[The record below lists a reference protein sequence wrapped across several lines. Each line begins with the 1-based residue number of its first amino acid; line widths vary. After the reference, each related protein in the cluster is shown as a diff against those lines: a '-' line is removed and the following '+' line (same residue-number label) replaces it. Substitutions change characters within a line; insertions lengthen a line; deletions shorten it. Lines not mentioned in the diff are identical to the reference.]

1 MPLEFTDLAPPV
13 PTDTSV
19 HQQLTVPQPLVVSG
33 CDASYTLAIDLC
45 FRIRQDAVFSAFS
58 WRIGAV
64 LNASHF
70 WGVNFI
76 QS

>member
-1 MPLEFTDLAPPV
+1 MPLEFTDLATLSPV
-13 PTDTSV
+13 EASAQHRLNSQKPLAPSACDTK
-19 HQQLTVPQPLVVSG
+19 
-33 CDASYTLAIDLC
+33 DTLAAPRRFHLRAGGV
-45 FRIRQDAVFSAFS
+45 FDALYRCSN
-58 WRIGAV
+58 GV